1 MLHAPT
7 ESQLARHREATNTN
21 RMKIQQAQ
29 LARIWQ
35 SKLRTYRSFGRLLSV
50 SHVPSI
56 SRDVVG
62 SHGSISKEAPGTGN
76 HLVIY
81 SPALHQAIDRSPA
94 VRPATAPP
102 RALATCTAARCARPR
117 RPMSP
122 TEADLSALPSRK
134 GSPMWCRAAVPFASA
149 PRVPLGALYT
159 GKDSDQYKGFEES
172 KRGSF
177 GPGGYDVHA
186 ISRTGTPRG
195 HIKGNSAHK
204 FGPAPAKMRRAAS
217 ANLYEG
223 KELASKKL
231 GSYGPGFYDVMR
243 TSRTGTPR
251 GKAKG
256 IPVFGS
262 PADQTRPDSAPYR
275 IGSSDPDRLAQ
286 TAAGRPGTPQ
296 TTQLGLFGARECR
309 EALSSLGC
317 ALQSSDPPTQN
328 GAKNR
333 YGPPPERPLKA
344 QQLPY
349 CCGALVLCTVS
360 TCRSSRLPNA
370 PILTSTG
377 GLFYD
382 VDGVS
387 RKGTPRDHVKGG
399 VPVFG
404 SAPVKSVRRAASAKR
419 CVVALAIAHL
429 HAVGP
434 RPTLATIVHRRCQ
447 EGTLGGYGPGDNFDL
462 RVSNTGTPRGHVK
475 GGTPTFGAT
484 DRAKNKP
491 RPDLAKLYRGRAM
504 REATERTMRGSF
516 GPGGYALP
524 SGIGRQVLSQRESS
538 CSCTFGQGTRPD
550 FNDVNALA
558 SRGPC
563 EESHCIPGAWVDA
576 PVG

>member
-29 LARIWQ
+29 LARIRQ

-122 TEADLSALPSRK
+122 PTERDLSALPSRK

-223 KELASKKL
+223 RELASKKL
-231 GSYGPGFYDVMR
+231 GSYGPGFYDVLR

-251 GKAKG
+251 GKARG

-296 TTQLGLFGARECR
+296 TTQLGLFGAMECR
-309 EALSSLGC
+309 EALVAAWDAPSR
-317 ALQSSDPPTQN
+317 AAT
-328 GAKNR
+328 
-333 YGPPPERPLKA
+333 RPLKMGPKIA
-344 QQLPY
+344 TGRPRS
-349 CCGALVLCTVS
+349 AL
-360 TCRSSRLPNA
+360 SR
-370 PILTSTG
+370 
-377 GLFYD
+377 
-382 VDGVS
+382 
-387 RKGTPRDHVKGG
+387 H
-399 VPVFG
+399 
-404 SAPVKSVRRAASAKR
+404 
-419 CVVALAIAHL
+419 
-429 HAVGP
+429 
-434 RPTLATIVHRRCQ
+434 
-447 EGTLGGYGPGDNFDL
+447 
-462 RVSNTGTPRGHVK
+462 
-475 GGTPTFGAT
+475 
-484 DRAKNKP
+484 
-491 RPDLAKLYRGRAM
+491 
-504 REATERTMRGSF
+504 
-516 GPGGYALP
+516 
-524 SGIGRQVLSQRESS
+524 SS
-538 CSCTFGQGTRPD
+538 CLIVAG
-550 FNDVNALA
+550 
-558 SRGPC
+558 
-563 EESHCIPGAWVDA
+563 H
-576 PVG
+576 

>member
-1 MLHAPT
+1 MFFHPRLNGETLGWAAMLHAPT

-29 LARIWQ
+29 LARIRQ

-223 KELASKKL
+223 RELASKKL
-231 GSYGPGFYDVMR
+231 GSYGPGFYDVLR

-251 GKAKG
+251 GKARG

-309 EALSSLGC
+309 EALVAAWDARSR
-317 ALQSSDPPTQN
+317 AAT
-328 GAKNR
+328 
-333 YGPPPERPLKA
+333 RPLKTGPKIA
-344 QQLPY
+344 TGRPRS
-349 CCGALVLCTVS
+349 AL
-360 TCRSSRLPNA
+360 SR
-370 PILTSTG
+370 
-377 GLFYD
+377 
-382 VDGVS
+382 
-387 RKGTPRDHVKGG
+387 H
-399 VPVFG
+399 
-404 SAPVKSVRRAASAKR
+404 
-419 CVVALAIAHL
+419 
-429 HAVGP
+429 
-434 RPTLATIVHRRCQ
+434 
-447 EGTLGGYGPGDNFDL
+447 
-462 RVSNTGTPRGHVK
+462 
-475 GGTPTFGAT
+475 
-484 DRAKNKP
+484 
-491 RPDLAKLYRGRAM
+491 
-504 REATERTMRGSF
+504 
-516 GPGGYALP
+516 
-524 SGIGRQVLSQRESS
+524 SS
-538 CSCTFGQGTRPD
+538 CLIVAGHWCSARVVPAAHHACRRHPF
-550 FNDVNALA
+550 
-558 SRGPC
+558 
-563 EESHCIPGAWVDA
+563 
-576 PVG
+576 